1 MPGPGPKISWH
12 SALLAK
18 TNNSDGGGGPQI
30 EMAVGALDGSSIPV
44 TVTLTNPIMPNT
56 LALAWFT
63 NAVNLTV
70 DKDESPEPSVNKLWE
85 SNGLALINVEDGM
98 ELTLT
103 SVDEKEVYLRIAVLA
118 TGELFTSSALSFPGG
133 GGPG

>member
-1 MPGPGPKISWH
+1 MSGPGPKISWH
-12 SALLAK
+12 SAVLAK

-30 EMAVGALDGSSIPV
+30 AMEVGALDGSSIPV
-44 TVTLTNPIMPNT
+44 TITLTNPITPNT

-70 DKDESPEPSVNKLWE
+70 DESLEPSVNKLWE

-103 SVDEKEVYLRIAVLA
+103 SVEEKEVYLQIAVLA
-118 TGELFTSSALSFPGG
+118 TGELFTSSVLSFPGG
-133 GGPG
+133 GGPE